1 MAVKFVKK
9 AYHSRWWI
17 PALSVVAVLALAGTL
32 TLFLMFA
39 GEQRTERE
47 RSRQTDA
54 TFCARANELRRTVVS
69 IGGANEEMVRGIV
82 DVVLPDDATNGERA
96 DRIRAIRAELEP
108 VFAKHRDAVAE
119 VELLDCQQLR
129 DDLPEENP

>member
-1 MAVKFVKK
+1 MPVKLVKK
-9 AYHSRWWI
+9 AYHSPWWI

-54 TFCARANELRRTVVS
+54 TFCARANDLRRSVVS
-69 IGGANEEMVRGIV
+69 IGDANEQMVRGIV
-82 DVVLPDDATNGERA
+82 DVVLPADATNGERA
-96 DRIRAIRAELEP
+96 ERIRAIRAELEP
-108 VFAKHRDAVAE
+108 VFAKHRAAVND
-119 VELLDCQQLR
+119 VQFLDCRQLR
-129 DDLPEENP
+129 ADLPEENP